1 VVIEVLMSGP
11 RILHIMQ
18 CANLGGMEQSTLEI
32 MSSLRE
38 LGCSNRLV
46 SLHPIAALGP
56 LLEKRGIPTRG
67 LKYRGPWGILS
78 IPEMAREF
86 RRNPAPDSV
95 VVTGHNM
102 AAFCALAGIDCPRKI
117 LFIHFHH
124 TGVHP
129 RWVWKAIY
137 ATAMGIFPRIAFC
150 ADFIREE
157 AEDIYPPLRRVSLT
171 RPNSFRL
178 PPRPTDEDRAAAR
191 VTLGVPK
198 GTVVVGN
205 AGWLIERKRWDV
217 FLRTAARVV
226 EHRSEVVFLVSGDGP
241 LRTELMKQSIAL
253 GLEER
258 VRWLGWQSD
267 MKPFYLSLD
276 VLLFNSDW
284 DALGRTPLEAGT
296 YEVPTVASVLH
307 GGLREVIQ
315 SDEVGFLLDKH
326 DEDWLAEKTLL
337 LLKDPALRKQMG
349 TAIRN
354 VLAERHDPIKNA
366 NALLRLLGLS
376 LS

>member
-1 VVIEVLMSGP
+1 
-11 RILHIMQ
+11 MQ
-18 CANLGGMEQSTLEI
+18 CANLGGMEHSTLEM
-32 MSSLRE
+32 MSSLHD
-38 LGCSNRLV
+38 LGCSPRLV

-56 LLEKRGIPTRG
+56 LLEKRGIPARG
-67 LKYRGPWGILS
+67 LKYRRPWGMLS

-86 RRNPAPDSV
+86 RRNPTPDGV

-102 AAFCALAGIDCPRKI
+102 AAFCALAGIDCSRKI

-137 ATAMGIFPRIAFC
+137 ATAMGIFPKIAFC

-157 AEDIYPPLRRVSLT
+157 AEDIYPPLRRVSVT
-171 RPNSFRL
+171 RPNSFKL
-178 PPRPTDEDRAAAR
+178 PTRPTDEDRAAAR
-191 VTLGVPK
+191 LMLGIPN

-217 FLRTAARVV
+217 FLRTAARIV
-226 EHRSEVVFLVSGDGP
+226 ENQSNVVFLVGGDGP
-241 LRTELMKQSIAL
+241 LRAELMKQSVAM
-253 GLEER
+253 GLEKR
-258 VRWLGWQSD
+258 VKWLGWQSN
-267 MKPFYLSLD
+267 MTPFYLSLD

-284 DALGRTPLEAGT
+284 DALGRTPLEAGM

-307 GGLREVIQ
+307 GGLGEVIQ
-315 SDEVGFLLDKH
+315 SEEVGFLLDKH

-337 LLKDPALRKQMG
+337 ILNDPDLRKTMG
-349 TAIRN
+349 TTIRQ

-366 NALLRLLGLS
+366 HALLGLLGLS
-376 LS
+376 LSRGVDR